1 MIINKRKDCKKMVA
15 KENIIE
21 DLDKYYILYKYDIK
35 GIFKSLHNYPN
46 VLEKINHYDKEEIK
60 NLIKFQK

>member
-1 MIINKRKDCKKMVA
+1 MVA

-21 DLDKYYILYKYDIK
+21 DLDKYYVLYKYDIK

-46 VLEKINHYDKEEIK
+46 VLEKIKHFLEKIFN
-60 NLIKFQK
+60 